1 MKIIVTGEQMREAD
15 AYTINRIGVPSLV
28 LMERAAL
35 AVMEALE
42 EEQMN
47 LKRPLIVCG
56 SGNNGGDGLV
66 LARLLHVK
74 GCQPDIWYVGN
85 PEHAS
90 KENKIQYQIVE
101 NYGITIRNTLGE
113 TEYSVIIDAIFGTG
127 LSREVE
133 GAYRE
138 AIETLN
144 AREGK
149 KVSIDMPS
157 GVSDTTG
164 RIWGTAFHADVT
176 VCLAYEKLGTVLYP
190 GTGYAGKRIVKE
202 IGIQAKKI
210 AEEDKIYT
218 YEKQDLRTLLPK
230 RKPDSHKGSYGKV
243 LMITGS
249 KGMAG
254 AAYLSAKAAY
264 STGAGLVQIYTDETN
279 RMILQQLLP
288 EAIVT
293 TYTGFDKIKLKELF
307 DWADV
312 VSIGPGLGRSETAE
326 KIVTYAMQYA
336 KSPCIIDGDG
346 LNILSEEMT
355 LLEHK
360 KNIILTPHMKEMA
373 RLTQYSIE
381 ELKADAMRY
390 LQEFVEDYPVV
401 CAMKDARTMVASDDG
416 GVYVNTTGNS
426 AMAKAGSG
434 DVLAGVITGLLTQ
447 GMSLRMACE
456 TGVFLHG
463 LCGDYAREQKGSYSV
478 LASDLIDAIGAVLR
492 GVDDE
497 NL

>member
-1 MKIIVTGEQMREAD
+1 MKIIVTGEQMRDAD
-15 AYTINRIGVPSLV
+15 AYTINRMGIPSLV

-35 AVMEALE
+35 AVMEVLE
-42 EEQMN
+42 EEHID
-47 LKRPLIVCG
+47 LKHPLIVCG
-56 SGNNGGDGLV
+56 SGNNGGDGLA
-66 LARLLHVK
+66 LARLLHLK
-74 GCQPDIWYVGN
+74 GCHPEVWYVGN

-90 KENKIQYQIVE
+90 SENKTQYQIAE
-101 NYGITIRNTLGE
+101 NYGISIRNTLDKK
-113 TEYSVIIDAIFGTG
+113 EYSVIIDAIFGIG

-133 GAYRE
+133 GAYQE

-144 AREGK
+144 AYEGK

-157 GVSDTTG
+157 GISDTTG

-190 GTGYAGKRIVKE
+190 GTGYAGNRIVKE
-202 IGIQAKKI
+202 IGIRAKKI

-293 TYTGFDKIKLKELF
+293 TYTEFDKIKLKELF

-312 VSIGPGLGRSETAE
+312 VSIGSGLGRSETAE

-381 ELKADAMRY
+381 ELKLDAMRY

-401 CAMKDARTMVASDDG
+401 CAMKDTRTMVASDDG

-447 GMSLRMACE
+447 GMSLRKACE

-478 LASDLIDAIGAVLR
+478 LASDLIDVLGEVLR
-492 GVDDE
+492 GVEDE